1 METRNV
7 NSSFEIF
14 GCEEEERGA
23 ADVPGDVVIK
33 GGSMLFVMKI
43 KEHKDDPETEI
54 LGEDT
59 RGRIQR
65 WNVCS
70 CILQNG
76 SPVINPTLQES
87 KQRTKESIAPE
98 RVRYAFSS

>member
-14 GCEEEERGA
+14 GCEEEERGT

-54 LGEDT
+54 L
-59 RGRIQR
+59 
-65 WNVCS
+65 
-70 CILQNG
+70 
-76 SPVINPTLQES
+76 
-87 KQRTKESIAPE
+87 
-98 RVRYAFSS
+98 